1 MKNNV
6 FKKLVAILC
15 ATVFLGTVGCGNT
28 SAPENTAAEET
39 AASEDVQQAEIKE
52 EETPLSDSAD
62 SEASSDSAESE
73 TSAESAD
80 GKITIVDQLGKTIEL
95 DGVPKRVA
103 TTIMPF
109 PYIFYAVVGNNDN
122 LVGCNPSSI
131 VAYNDSALKYMYP
144 ELANADTSFVDTSF
158 VVNVEELI
166 KLKPDVVFQW
176 NYMDDE
182 IKKMED
188 AGIKVI
194 ALQYGSIEDLETWIN
209 IIATM
214 MGKPERAQEL
224 ITYFH
229 DSVKEVDDKLAGL
242 SKDDF
247 SNVLLL
253 SDDMKVTGTGFST
266 YWLEHS
272 GAISPS
278 SDLSGEAL
286 NVNMEQI
293 YEWNPDIIYIGNFT
307 SLQPSD
313 LLENKL
319 EGEDWSVVSA
329 VQKGQVYKIPIGG
342 YRWDPPGVE
351 TPLMIKWLAKTQHPD
366 LFEDMDMNEEVK
378 EFYKDVYNFDL
389 TQEMLDDILG
399 DTQN

>member
-1 MKNNV
+1 MKNKV
-6 FKKLVAILC
+6 FKRLAALVCSAML
-15 ATVFLGTVGCGNT
+15 LGTTACGST
-28 SAPENTAAEET
+28 TADTAADTASSEVVASTEATEESTSGSSEEET
-39 AASEDVQQAEIKE
+39 ASTENASRVNEDG
-52 EETPLSDSAD
+52 T
-62 SEASSDSAESE
+62 
-73 TSAESAD
+73 
-80 GKITIVDQLGKTIEL
+80 ITIVDQLGKTIEL
-95 DGVPKRVA
+95 DGVPERVV

-144 ELANADTSFVDTSF
+144 ELADASTDFVDTSF

-166 KLKPDVVFQW
+166 KLQPDVVFQW

-194 ALQYGSIEDLETWIN
+194 ALQYGSIEDLETWIQ

-214 MGKPERAQEL
+214 MGKEERGQEL
-224 ITYFH
+224 IQYFH
-229 DSVKEVDDKLAGL
+229 ESVDEVDAALADL
-242 SKDDF
+242 SEEDY
-247 SNVLLL
+247 SNVIIL
-253 SDDMKVTGTGFST
+253 SDDMKVTGTGFSS

-272 GAISPS
+272 GAVNPAG
-278 SDLSGEAL
+278 DLSGEAL
-286 NVNMEQI
+286 NINMEQV
-293 YEWNPDIIYIGNFT
+293 YEWNPSIIYIGNFT
-307 SLQPSD
+307 DLQPSD

-319 EGEDWSVVSA
+319 EGEDWSVVDA
-329 VQKGQVYKIPIGG
+329 VQNGQVYKIPIGG

-351 TPLMIKWLAKTQHPD
+351 TPLMIKWLAKIQHPEE
-366 LFEDMDMNEEVK
+366 FEDMDMYEEVR
-378 EFYKDVYNFDL
+378 EFYETVYDFEL
-389 TQEMLDDILG
+389 TDEMLDEILG

>member
-1 MKNNV
+1 MKNKV
-6 FKKLVAILC
+6 FKRLAALVCSAML
-15 ATVFLGTVGCGNT
+15 LGTTACGST
-28 SAPENTAAEET
+28 TAKTAADTASSEVVASTEATEESTSGSSEEET
-39 AASEDVQQAEIKE
+39 ASTENASRVNEDG
-52 EETPLSDSAD
+52 T
-62 SEASSDSAESE
+62 
-73 TSAESAD
+73 
-80 GKITIVDQLGKTIEL
+80 ITIVDQLGKTIEL
-95 DGVPKRVA
+95 DGVPERVV

-144 ELANADTSFVDTSF
+144 ELADASTDFVDTSF

-166 KLKPDVVFQW
+166 KLQPDVVFQW

-194 ALQYGSIEDLETWIN
+194 ALQYGSIEDLETWIQ

-214 MGKPERAQEL
+214 MGKEERGQEL
-224 ITYFH
+224 IQYFH
-229 DSVKEVDDKLAGL
+229 ESVDEVDAALADL
-242 SKDDF
+242 SEEDY
-247 SNVLLL
+247 SNVLIL
-253 SDDMKVTGTGFST
+253 SDDMKVTGTGFSS

-272 GAISPS
+272 GAVNPAG
-278 SDLSGEAL
+278 DLSGEAL
-286 NVNMEQI
+286 NINMEQV
-293 YEWNPDIIYIGNFT
+293 YEWNPSIIYIGNFT
-307 SLQPSD
+307 DLQPSD

-319 EGEDWSVVSA
+319 EGEDWSVVDA
-329 VQKGQVYKIPIGG
+329 VQNGQVYKIPIGG

-351 TPLMIKWLAKTQHPD
+351 TPLMIKWLAKIQHPEA
-366 LFEDMDMNEEVK
+366 FEDMDMYEEVR
-378 EFYKDVYNFDL
+378 EFYETVYDFEL
-389 TQEMLDDILG
+389 TDEMLDEILG